1 MHFCINDD
9 SASKPLEGKVMSD
22 DVVARKIM
30 IKITEIVQNIET
42 VNLASRKDCR
52 LNNDIAVIFLEIYV
66 MKSF

>member
-1 MHFCINDD
+1 
-9 SASKPLEGKVMSD
+9 MSD